1 MSTMIFNKRYM
12 ILETVATIF
21 LVTRKDVKTP
31 QRLTSDANEH
41 TYGCWRSVLREFNIA
56 QVIGIEDKCLNYFN
70 SVFERNLN

>member
-21 LVTRKDVKTP
+21 LVTRKDVKIS

-41 TYGCWRSVLREFNIA
+41 TYGGWRSVLREFNIA
-56 QVIGIEDKCLNYFN
+56 QVIGIEDKRLNYFN